1 MRGALAATR
10 AALLV
15 SRLTPLSR
23 PSSALVPSDSCR
35 LQLGTSLANAPP
47 PSSFGGAR
55 AVVFVGAHSGARLA
69 WTGTGGP
76 DRGDGSRVGRHD
88 ERPPPPPICEAC
100 HRRFCACEDKPP
112 TRPPLPG
119 PDDCCQS
126 APQCKFCVWIV
137 HDQLLAEYRAHVAA
151 NPDAEHRR

>member
-10 AALLV
+10 AAFLV
-15 SRLTPLSR
+15 SRLTPHAR
-23 PSSALVPSDSCR
+23 PSSLVASDSCR
-35 LQLGTSLANAPP
+35 FQLGTSLA
-47 PSSFGGAR
+47 R
-55 AVVFVGAHSGARLA
+55 AASDVPVGAHSGARLA
-69 WTGTGGP
+69 WTGAGGP

-151 NPDAEHRR
+151 NPDAENHR

>member
-1 MRGALAATR
+1 MRGAL

-15 SRLTPLSR
+15 SRLTPL
-23 PSSALVPSDSCR
+23 VPSESC
-35 LQLGTSLANAPP
+35 LQLGTSLARASP
-47 PSSFGGAR
+47 PSSFGGTR
-55 AVVFVGAHSGARLA
+55 VDILGHLRTSSHSGARLA

-76 DRGDGSRVGRHD
+76 VRGDGSRVGRHD

-126 APQCKFCVWIV
+126 APQCKFCVWID

-151 NPDAEHRR
+151 NPDADNRR